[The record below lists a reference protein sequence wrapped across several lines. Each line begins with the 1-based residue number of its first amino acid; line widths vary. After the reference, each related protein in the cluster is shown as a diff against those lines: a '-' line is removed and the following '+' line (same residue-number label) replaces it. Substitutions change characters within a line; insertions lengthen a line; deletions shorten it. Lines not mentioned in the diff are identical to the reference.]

1 MQKLLHVVKR
11 QGAVEL
17 SKEEGG
23 GWSQGA
29 DTYTGDVDVLK
40 DYIVGAPQSHSCMWG
55 VLHSSRDLGVRLT
68 QLL

>member
-17 SKEEGG
+17 SKEEGEVG
-23 GWSQGA
+23 VQGA

-40 DYIVGAPQSHSCMWG
+40 DYIVGAPQSHSCM
-55 VLHSSRDLGVRLT
+55 
-68 QLL
+68 